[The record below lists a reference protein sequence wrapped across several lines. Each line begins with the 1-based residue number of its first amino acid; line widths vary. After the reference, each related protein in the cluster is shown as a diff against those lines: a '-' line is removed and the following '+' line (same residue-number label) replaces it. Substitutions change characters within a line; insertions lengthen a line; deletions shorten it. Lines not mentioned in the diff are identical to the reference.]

1 MTTEIKTFES
11 LTTTELYELLQ
22 LRTAVFVVEQ
32 NCVYQDLDGLD
43 QKAYH
48 VLGKKDGVVI
58 AYTRIFKSGDYFD
71 TASIGRVVVHK
82 AQRQYGYGK
91 DIMNVSMHFIGSQM
105 KETHI
110 TLSAQ
115 LYLQKFYEDLGFQ
128 GQGETYLEDDIP
140 HIRMTKDL
148 L

>member
-1 MTTEIKTFES
+1 MTTEIKTFEA
-11 LTTTELYELLQ
+11 LTTTELYELMQ

-48 VLGKKDGVVI
+48 VMGKKDGVVI

-91 DIMNVSMHFIGSQM
+91 DIMNVSMHFIASEM
-105 KETHI
+105 KERRI

-140 HIRMTKDL
+140 HIKMTKDL